1 MIWDLGFRVW
11 GLGSRVE
18 EFGKILILGLK
29 KGQGPGMF
37 RIQ

>member
-1 MIWDLGFRVW
+1 MILGLGFRVW
-11 GLGSRVE
+11 VLGSGAQ

-29 KGQGPGMF
+29 KGQGLGMF